1 MAIIDCTLYNGEQEL
16 WDLRY
21 NILKQYVDEFVVCE
35 ATQTFSGQPKQL
47 LFDYKK
53 YSKAKYYIISENQ
66 FLRYYRLA
74 VSSPNTSYGKGA
86 SHWVREFAIKE
97 AIKDSLTHLKDN
109 DTVFVS
115 DTDEIWNPIEGYQ
128 TNTPFKLMQRVYTY
142 YLNNLSSEKWW
153 GTLVTPY
160 KFIKNGCL
168 NHLRTNSEKD
178 LSSYKGWHFTS
189 LAPYL
194 KQKLKDSYTD
204 EDYATEQ
211 ILSNL
216 DKNIK
221 ENKDFLG
228 RDFTYVKDESKW
240 PNYLRRNRDKYKH
253 LML

>member
-1 MAIIDCTLYNGEQEL
+1 MAIIDLTLYNGEQEL

-21 NILKQYVDEFVVCE
+21 NILKPFVDEFIVCE
-35 ATQTFSGQPKQL
+35 TSMTFSGRPKPFSYAQKPKIRY
-47 LFDYKK
+47 FQITKQVSEKYKD
-53 YSKAKYYIISENQ
+53 
-66 FLRYYRLA
+66 LA
-74 VSSPNTSYGKGA
+74 YQSPNTAGA
-86 SHWVREFAIKE
+86 EHWKTEFAQKE
-97 AIKDSLTHLKDN
+97 AIKDSLTHLKDD

-194 KQKLKDSYTD
+194 KQKLKDSYTN

-228 RDFTYVKDESKW
+228 RDFTYVRDESKW
-240 PNYLRRNRDKYKH
+240 PDYLRRNRLKYKH
-253 LML
+253 LLK